1 MDLAGI
7 NFSNLLQL
15 LILFILKC
23 AMNLILVVQFV
34 VRMGLFAELITL
46 KQGIT
51 V

>member
-23 AMNLILVVQFV
+23 AMNLILVGTICSENGV
-34 VRMGLFAELITL
+34 IC
-46 KQGIT
+46 
-51 V
+51 